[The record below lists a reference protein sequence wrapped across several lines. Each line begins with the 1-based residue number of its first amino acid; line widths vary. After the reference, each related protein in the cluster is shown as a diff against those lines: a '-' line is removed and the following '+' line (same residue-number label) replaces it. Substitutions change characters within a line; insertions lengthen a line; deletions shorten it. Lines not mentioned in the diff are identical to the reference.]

1 MIYIVVPLA
10 LLLAG
15 AFLAAFLWSVR
26 KGQFDDMDSPAV
38 RMLFDDDD
46 RVRPDATE
54 KATEDA
60 ESRSRP

>member
-1 MIYIVVPLA
+1 MSVIYIVVPLA

-38 RMLFDDDD
+38 RMLFDDD
-46 RVRPDATE
+46 RVRPDA
-54 KATEDA
+54 AEDPD
-60 ESRSRP
+60 EQSRP